1 MDLEITPNR
10 SLSSLLQWDHAL
22 PSYLQ
27 HGPVLP
33 QKELALC
40 LQAVNLV
47 DKAQAHAIKIEEDAK
62 QEFENQKKL
71 GYEEGL
77 KEGRAATAAYN
88 IKTVLASL
96 NYYEQSKHQLVG
108 VVISCV
114 RRFVLDLPPEERFYQ
129 LIGKALDELKQQPRI
144 TLQIHSQDRIAVDAV
159 ISKLQTLMPSGA
171 KIEVRTREELAP
183 NSCVIE
189 SPLGLV
195 DASLESQ
202 LAILEESLSKAS
214 LS

>member
-1 MDLEITPNR
+1 MNIETLKNKSI
-10 SLSSLLQWDHAL
+10 SSLLQWDKDL

-40 LQAVNLV
+40 VRATDLLE
-47 DKAQAHAIKIEEDAK
+47 KARTRSLAIEEDAK
-62 QEFENQKKL
+62 REFENQKKL

-77 KEGRAATAAYN
+77 KEGRAAVAAYN

-96 NYYEQSKHQLVG
+96 DYYEQSRSQLIG
-108 VVISCV
+108 VVITCV
-114 RRFVLDLPPEERFYQ
+114 RRFVLELPPEERFYQ

-144 TLQIHSQDRIAVDAV
+144 ILQIHPQDRAAVDAV
-159 ISKLQTLMPSGA
+159 VSKLQTHMPPGS
-171 KIEVRTREELAP
+171 KMEVRTREELVP

-202 LAILEESLSKAS
+202 LGILEASLGQAS